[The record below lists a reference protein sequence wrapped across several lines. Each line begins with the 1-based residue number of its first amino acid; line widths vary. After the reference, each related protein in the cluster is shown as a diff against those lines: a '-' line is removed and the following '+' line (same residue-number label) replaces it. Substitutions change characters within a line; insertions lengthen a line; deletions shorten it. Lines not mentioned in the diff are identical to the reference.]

1 MNAPLQIAMPK
12 EASVPPKA
20 YRLLIGGKHVEA
32 SDGRVL
38 ERRSPGH
45 GFVVSQYAQAGEAEV
60 EAAVEAAHKAFET
73 GPWPRM
79 KGAERAAILL
89 KTADLIEARL
99 EEIARLDALESGK
112 PVAQARGEIAGA
124 VDIWRYAAALART
137 LHGESYANLG
147 DAMLGVV
154 VREPVGVVSIIT
166 PWNFPFLIVSQ
177 KLPFALAAGCTAVVK
192 PSEMTSA
199 STFLLGDLLMEAG
212 LPEGVVNVLAG
223 LGGDVGAPMVLHPQV
238 EMVSFTGSTRV
249 GKLTMA
255 SAALSLKKVSMELG
269 GKNGQIVFPDADLEA
284 AADAAVFGG
293 FFNAGECCNAGSR
306 LIVHKAI
313 ADDFLA
319 AVQSLTAK
327 VRVGD
332 PLDEATKVGAM
343 ISTDHLAKVSGY
355 VTAAAGEG
363 AVVAAG
369 GSGLA
374 SSAGHYLDPTVVSGV
389 LPDMAIAREEVFGP
403 VLSVLT
409 FETIEKA
416 LHIANDTP
424 YGLSAGVWSRDMDT
438 CMAVARGVRS
448 GTVWVNT
455 FMEGF
460 PELPFGGYKQSGI
473 GRELGKRA
481 VEDYTEEKT
490 IQFHRGRRTAWWA
503 G

>member
-1 MNAPLQIAMPK
+1 MNAPLNISMPS
-12 EASVPPKA
+12 EAASAPKA
-20 YRLLIGGKHVEA
+20 YKLLIDGKHVDA
-32 SDGRVL
+32 RDGRII
-38 ERRSPGH
+38 ERASPGH
-45 GFVVSQYAQAGEAEV
+45 GFVVSRYAQAGAAEV
-60 EAAVEAAHKAFET
+60 EAAMQAAHRAFET

-79 KGAERAAILL
+79 KASERAAVLL
-89 KTADLIEARL
+89 KAADLIETRL

-112 PVAQARGEIAGA
+112 PIAQARGEIGGA
-124 VDIWRYAAALART
+124 VDIWRYAASLART

-154 VREPVGVVSIIT
+154 LREPIGVVSIIT

-199 STFLLGDLLMEAG
+199 STFVLGDILLEAG
-212 LPEGVVNVLAG
+212 LPAGVVNILAG
-223 LGGDVGAPMVLHPQV
+223 YGADVGAPMVSHPLA

-249 GKLTMA
+249 GKMTMA
-255 SAALSLKKVSMELG
+255 TASNSLKKVSMELG
-269 GKNGQIVFPDADLEA
+269 GKNGQIVFPDADLKA

-306 LIVHKAI
+306 LIVHEAI
-313 ADDFLA
+313 ADDFLG
-319 AVQSLTAK
+319 AVKALAGK
-327 VRVGD
+327 IRVGD
-332 PLDEATKVGAM
+332 PLDDLTKVGAM
-343 ISTDHLAKVSGY
+343 ISADHMEKVAGY
-355 VTAAAGEG
+355 VSAAETDGG
-363 AVVAAG
+363 NVFSG
-369 GSGLA
+369 GSRLA
-374 SSAGHYLDPTVVSGV
+374 SNAGQYLDPTIIRNVTE
-389 LPDMAIAREEVFGP
+389 DMAIAREEVFGP

-416 LHIANDTP
+416 LHIANNTP
-424 YGLSAGVWSRDMDT
+424 YGLSAGVWSASIDT
-438 CMAVARGVRS
+438 CMSVARGVRS

-455 FMEGF
+455 FMEGY
-460 PELPFGGYKQSGI
+460 PELPFGGYKQSGL

-490 IQFHRGRRTAWWA
+490 IQFHRGQRTGWWV